1 MADNP
6 KIRQILIPEG
16 NESTL
21 YDIEALSVAADTVS
35 AYDLKEAT
43 EANNL
48 NEDGSI
54 KETVLCLVFDCGNAF
69 NLV

>member
-1 MADNP
+1 M
-6 KIRQILIPEG
+6 
-16 NESTL
+16 
-21 YDIEALSVAADTVS
+21 S

-54 KETVLCLVFDCGNAF
+54 KETVLCLIFDCGTAF

>member
-16 NESTL
+16 NESVL
-21 YDIEALSVAADTVS
+21 YDIEASSVAAGAMS

-54 KETVLCLVFDCGNAF
+54 KETVLCLIFDCGDAF